1 MFLRQNHSK
10 LDSSG
15 GSTALASQK
24 QNVLPQPDEVIAIP
38 ERLQCATEMMMSN
51 ACRVEEDAPRVPGD
65 GEEEDLEEG
74 QALLPP
80 DDDVVDATSR
90 EAIRQKTF

>member
-1 MFLRQNHSK
+1 M
-10 LDSSG
+10 DSSG
-15 GSTALASQK
+15 ASQK

-38 ERLQCATEMMMSN
+38 ERLQCATEMMSN
-51 ACRVEEDAPRVPGD
+51 ACRVEDAPRVPGD
-65 GEEEDLEEG
+65 GEEEEDLEEG